1 MTYGSCYPFKP
12 LQVVRD
18 IQCRP
23 AGSLGLSLSHLLA
36 LFQTRMIAYL
46 ARPSHPRP
54 PDPPAEVK
62 DSNGVRLGTY
72 LPTRWWGYHLEYI
85 QVNSSPNKFSRLI
98 TGRTNIGDT
107 PHHQYGSFRKLLVAI
122 FGVGVVLLCRTS
134 RLIPP
139 ALSHP
144 KLQGKSNSL
153 HRVNYTIWC

>member
-72 LPTRWWGYHLEYI
+72 LPTR
-85 QVNSSPNKFSRLI
+85 LI

>member
-36 LFQTRMIAYL
+36 LIQTRMIAYL

-54 PDPPAEVK
+54 PEPQAEVK
-62 DSNGVRLGTY
+62 DSNGVPLGTC
-72 LPTRWWGYHLEYI
+72 LPT
-85 QVNSSPNKFSRLI
+85 RLI

-122 FGVGVVLLCRTS
+122 FGVGVVLLCRKS

-139 ALSHP
+139 ALSHL

-153 HRVNYTIWC
+153 HRVNYTIW